1 MPRGGTRVET
11 HRLAPEG
18 PIDGL
23 TLLLPGL
30 LGGMVGA
37 GGFRELAEAGRPKE
51 PAVLTQRDW
60 REPRGARMPRR

>member
-1 MPRGGTRVET
+1 M
-11 HRLAPEG
+11 
-18 PIDGL
+18 
-23 TLLLPGL
+23 LLPGL